1 MKIILFFL
9 TVIIPSLTIAQI
21 TLIPDPNFEQAL
33 IDSWLDSAPLNGSV
47 PNANIDT
54 VTVLYITSKNIT
66 NLTGIEDFTAITEI
80 HANHNQLSSLDLSQ
94 NLSLKA
100 LNCLNNQLNSLDIT
114 QNSQLISLECGINQL
129 TSLDISQNTGL
140 IYLSFYKNQISS
152 IDVTQHP
159 NLEWLDGANNQ
170 LPTLNTN
177 QNPLLKWLYCNDNLL
192 TTLNVTQNTFLDQF
206 ICENNN
212 ISSID
217 LTQNTVVTWFACDS
231 NQLTNLNLT
240 QNILLEHFTC
250 SRNQITSLDVSQN
263 TALDEFF
270 CHNNQLTCL
279 NMKNGTNSNLYDFA
293 AINNPNLTCIEV
305 DDVAWST
312 TNWPYIDPQTSFS
325 TNCPNPCVIGIEENS
340 LSNLSLYPNPTTGN
354 LTITQL
360 EQFVGG
366 NLEIVNLMGQ
376 VIFSQQIDTTM
387 LTLNLATQPKGIYL
401 VKVVNENQVIVQKIV
416 YD

>member
-1 MKIILFFL
+1 MKTILFFL
-9 TVIIPSLTIAQI
+9 TIIISSLTIAQI

-33 IDSWLDSAPLNGSV
+33 IDSWLDSAPLNGSI
-47 PNANIDT
+47 PTSNIDT

-66 NLTGIEDFTAITEI
+66 NLTGIEDFIAITEV
-80 HANHNQLSSLDLSQ
+80 HANHNQLSSLNLSQ
-94 NLSLKA
+94 NLSLKT
-100 LNCLNNQLNSLDIT
+100 LNCLNNQLNSLNIT

-140 IYLSFYKNQISS
+140 IYLSFYNNQISS

-170 LPTLNTN
+170 LSTLNTN
-177 QNPLLKWLYCNDNLL
+177 QNPFLKLLSCKDNQLSN
-192 TTLNVTQNTFLDQF
+192 LNVTQNPLLDQF
-206 ICENNN
+206 ICENNL
-212 ISSID
+212 ITSLD
-217 LTQNTVVTWFACDS
+217 LSQNTVMTWFSCDS
-231 NQLTNLNLT
+231 NQLTNLNIT
-240 QNILLEHFTC
+240 QNIALEYFTC
-250 SRNQITSLDVSQN
+250 SNNQLTSLDVSQN
-263 TALDEFF
+263 TVLDVFY

-279 NMKNGTNSNLYDFA
+279 NIKNGTNFSLYDFA

-312 TNWPYIDPQTSFS
+312 TNWSYIDPQTSFS

-340 LSNLSLYPNPTTGN
+340 LSNLSLYPNPTTGS
-354 LTITQL
+354 LSIAQL

-376 VIFSQQIDTTM
+376 VIFSQQINATT

-401 VKVVNENQVIVQKIV
+401 VKVVNENNVIVQKIV